1 MDVQTLGEKLRQFC
15 LWFFWER
22 EWSQEK
28 ILTLAGLIL
37 LVIVLRM
44 IIKRTYRVKPVRTA
58 KVIETCERKNNWRTG

>member
-1 MDVQTLGEKLRQFC
+1 MDIQTLVEKLRQFC

-37 LVIVLRM
+37 LVIVLHL
-44 IIKRTYRVKPVRTA
+44 IIRRTYRLKPVKTVKA
-58 KVIETCERKNNWRTG
+58 IEACERKNWRTG